1 MTDKIS
7 GTYDVICAN
16 IVADVIIKLC
26 DTVTDFMH
34 QDTVLL
40 CSGIIDQREDD
51 VVMAL
56 QQANL
61 QILEIKRENGWVAIS
76 CKK

>member
-1 MTDKIS
+1 
-7 GTYDVICAN
+7 
-16 IVADVIIKLC
+16 
-26 DTVTDFMH
+26 MH

-76 CKK
+76 